1 MEETVHNELRSLS
14 HIIYRFIE
22 NLPNK
27 KKIESMTGT
36 NGCIIGYLAENSG
49 HDVFQKDIEGLR
61 DNTLDR
67 FKGDKS
73 YGAKGSCGKAVG
85 KL

>member
-36 NGCIIGYLAENSG
+36 NGGILPRTAAMMFFKRTLKRPSG
-49 HDVFQKDIEGLR
+49 
-61 DNTLDR
+61 
-67 FKGDKS
+67 
-73 YGAKGSCGKAVG
+73 
-85 KL
+85 